1 MKMGSCSEKIDL
13 SSGGIE
19 HNCCIDKE
27 IIEKLLQCSLTL
39 GKDKNQRAECGCMES
54 TERKVKA

>member
-13 SSGGIE
+13 SSVGIE

-27 IIEKLLQCSLTL
+27 IIEKLLQCSRTL
-39 GKDKNQRAECGCMES
+39 GKVKSLKDGQITLSSFME
-54 TERKVKA
+54 T